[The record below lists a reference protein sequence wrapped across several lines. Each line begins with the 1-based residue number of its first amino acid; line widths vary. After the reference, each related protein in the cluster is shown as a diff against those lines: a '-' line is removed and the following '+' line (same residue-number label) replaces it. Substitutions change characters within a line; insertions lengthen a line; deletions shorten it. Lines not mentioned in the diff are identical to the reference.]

1 MREEEQQQRSMEEET
16 FNNNE
21 DPSSSSS
28 SNVAKTIQERI
39 FEQNAN
45 RRAANTKAHQLKR
58 DSLRLN

>member
-21 DPSSSSS
+21 DPSSS

-58 DSLRLN
+58 DSLRLNQI